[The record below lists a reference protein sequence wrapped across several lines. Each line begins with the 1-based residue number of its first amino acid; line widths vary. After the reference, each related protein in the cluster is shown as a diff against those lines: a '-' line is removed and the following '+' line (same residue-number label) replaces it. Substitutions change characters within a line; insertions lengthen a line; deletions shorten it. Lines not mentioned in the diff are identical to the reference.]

1 MRVVVFL
8 EGQTTLR
15 KCPNR
20 KTVPTW
26 ISKILVP
33 PTEQQR
39 RTEPTS
45 VHYLSPAAELR
56 SSPALNKVPGVA
68 ALQLREWGLAS
79 TTCSHATVTRSVQL
93 CTFLRE
99 RNSVSRVMYLGW

>member
-1 MRVVVFL
+1 MAALASLDWPHRPQSNRIKRNGPSRGSAGAMRVAVFL

-26 ISKILVP
+26 ISKIPVP

-68 ALQLREWGLAS
+68 ALQLHE
-79 TTCSHATVTRSVQL
+79 
-93 CTFLRE
+93 
-99 RNSVSRVMYLGW
+99 